1 MTCNADAVS
10 RVLFVCTG
18 NIFRSLTAE
27 YALRAEL
34 SRIGSRIVVES
45 AGTEDF
51 PHVVKPVVS
60 DYLRSKGLDVC
71 AHRRRTLTSAMLA
84 ADLVVAMST
93 EHVATLRE
101 QFGFA
106 APLFTTACGID
117 DEPLPDVDEAVAD
130 HTSNPRAVE
139 AHVRA
144 TIDRIIG
151 LTPRLAGRLT
161 MPSRECAYQEASI
174 QFEMRPPK

>member
-1 MTCNADAVS
+1 ME

-34 SRIGSRIVVES
+34 LRIGSDVVVES

-60 DYLRSKGLDVC
+60 DYLRTRGLDVR
-71 AHRRRTLTSAMLA
+71 AHRRRTLTPAMLDA
-84 ADLVVAMST
+84 GLVIAMSS
-93 EHVATLRE
+93 EHLITLRD
-101 QFGFA
+101 QFNYTT
-106 APLFTTACGID
+106 APLFTTACGLN

-130 HTSNPRAVE
+130 HTTNPRAVE

-144 TIDRIIG
+144 IIDRIIE
-151 LTPRLAGRLT
+151 LTPRLADWLT
-161 MPSRECAYQEASI
+161 IPIEQRIKRGQ
-174 QFEMRPPK
+174 P